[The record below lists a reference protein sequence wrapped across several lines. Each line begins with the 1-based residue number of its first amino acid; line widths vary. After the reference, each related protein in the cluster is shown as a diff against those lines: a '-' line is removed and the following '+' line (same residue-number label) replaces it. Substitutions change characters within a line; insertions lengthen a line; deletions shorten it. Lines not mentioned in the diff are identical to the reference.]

1 MDDALWR
8 PTRPWR
14 LPFLAAAPQ
23 VRALRRALRIH
34 LEYWGLHE
42 LTNAAELCASE
53 LVANV
58 IKHVGPDTPS
68 TLVVSLGGSHLR
80 IEVRDPDARALPTL
94 TRASLDAEAG
104 RGMALVDV
112 MSDRWGVEL
121 AGDHKVTWCEF
132 RTDAGCAARE
142 RMPTPRLARAVDVL
156 SLYGGPGHTSAQQ
169 SMDQG
174 RLAAVIAE
182 EAAIDAITDLLF
194 WFRAQG
200 WDIDDALDRAQ
211 SHFEAEFEA
220 RLS

>member
-1 MDDALWR
+1 MNDAVWR
-8 PTRPWR
+8 PTQPWR
-14 LPFLAAAPQ
+14 LPFLAEARQ
-23 VRALRRALRIH
+23 VWALRRALRIH

-42 LTNAAELCASE
+42 LTDAAELCVSE

-94 TRASLDAEAG
+94 TRASLDAESG
-104 RGMALVDV
+104 RGMALVDAV
-112 MSDRWGVEL
+112 SDRWGVEL

-132 RTDAGCAARE
+132 RMDGAWTARQ
-142 RMPTPRLARAVDVL
+142 RMPMPRLARAVDVL
-156 SLYGGPGHTSAQQ
+156 SLYGGPGPTATQQ
-169 SMDQG
+169 SVDHG
-174 RLAAVIAE
+174 RLAAVMEE
-182 EAAIDAITDLLF
+182 EAAINAITDLLF

-211 SHFEAEFEA
+211 SHFEAEYEA
-220 RLS
+220 RLP

>member
-8 PTRPWR
+8 PTQPWR
-14 LPFLAAAPQ
+14 LPFLAEAPQ
-23 VRALRRALRIH
+23 VWALRRALRVH
-34 LEYWGLHE
+34 LEYWGLPE
-42 LTNAAELCASE
+42 LTDAAELCAGE

-58 IKHVGPDTPS
+58 IKHVGPGTPS
-68 TLVVSLGGSHLR
+68 TLVASLGGSHLR

-94 TRASLDAEAG
+94 TRASPDAEAG
-104 RGMALVDV
+104 RGMALVDAV
-112 MSDRWGVEL
+112 SDRWGVEL

-132 RTDAGCAARE
+132 RTDAAWAARE
-142 RMPTPRLARAVDVL
+142 RTPTPRLARAVDVL
-156 SLYGGPGHTSAQQ
+156 SLYGGSGHTCAQR

-174 RLAAVIAE
+174 RLAAAMAE

-211 SHFEAEFEA
+211 SHFEAELEV
-220 RLS
+220 RPT